1 MSANLNRYLAL
12 TSMPQLGSRVLDNEA
27 AVLFSAHLD
36 EVLWAN
42 AAGARLF
49 GGTGLR
55 TLLESPISA
64 TQPFIKQLRDA
75 AGQIEND
82 EPIIRGFRISRGLS
96 MQFIQCELTPVDTE
110 EAGRA
115 ILLVCDASQ
124 GEAVQRE
131 HDRAERAVAAMK
143 GLAANCAILDG
154 HGLVLAASHGFAG
167 VSIDDEDIETWLEEM
182 NSGGETKLFRSLGD
196 RGDDEGAC
204 LVRLSERPER
214 YLIVADAALT
224 HGQGAMPAEAEPE
237 ISEPDKPDES
247 AATTAVSGM
256 TAGALGTAAGALA
269 DADEEDDRASESEEP
284 ESETLEPVQ
293 DEPETGDEKTSAQFG
308 AVEVDEISPA
318 GESEEPNSEH
328 VEENHEASEP
338 VDTVAE
344 TFEVSED
351 EAGEPAGDE
360 PESASEDDVFA
371 GDAREEASVDDP
383 GESLDEADAL
393 AADDDAG
400 KEVLETTSL
409 DDLEETAEAD
419 FAETEKTTPTDA
431 PGTPRDEVSG
441 EAQAAAMSEDLG
453 SPAQA
458 QGKPQTVRS
467 LLERWFMRRG
477 DEVEQQPASKAPA
490 KAEAGDVAEVDAEVD
505 IAEEETRRAEPNLVS
520 NNDDDEGNE
529 SGLTAIAAT
538 TAAVTG
544 AAILGQGGARDE
556 ESSEASATRETEA
569 EANDPLQEETDQ
581 EAPETEPEAARQKG
595 EFVFAAQDDPVRFA
609 WTIDDDQIF
618 LTVSPELAE
627 TLGPNA
633 ADVVGRK
640 WNDVARVFGFD
651 TSGEIGRLLEKRD
664 TWSGKMV
671 LWPVQGTDLAV
682 PVDLAALPS
691 FGSSRSFDGFR
702 GFGIMR
708 TAEAVVD
715 PNETGLALAGGMPS
729 PEPLEPA
736 SKEFEADDFGDEDD
750 FERAQILDDDFEAGE
765 VGSEPV
771 ASEQDATDQDPAAER
786 HSSTGNVVSLPG
798 IRREQAEDERKLN
811 SAEERAFREIGSR
824 LGDENDN
831 AQDTLGTDA
840 GSPESEPGGE
850 ILDQLPWPVIVY
862 RNGTSLYANQELLS
876 ATGYAD
882 TTEIDAAGG
891 VEALFG
897 GGVSEGENRAMS
909 LRHKDGGH
917 SQVSPVLRS
926 VPWAGGKALLLTFR
940 PASGA
945 EDEVRQAI
953 DIARVSELQH
963 ILDTATD
970 GIIVTDRSG
979 MIESVNGPAE
989 ALFGVDFDAAS
1000 GKPLTEFF
1008 AQESHRALLDYMN
1021 ELSGP
1026 GVASVMND
1034 GREVIGKEANGGLIP
1049 LFVTLGQMGEAGKFC
1064 AVLRDITQWKKAEEE
1079 LVTARRAAE
1088 SASEHKSDFLTR
1100 VSHEIRTPLNSIIGF
1115 SDVMIEERFGP
1126 IGNDRYREYLRD
1138 INRSGV
1144 HILDLINDLLDISK
1158 IEAGKMELSF
1168 EAVNLNQIVSET
1180 VALLQPQ
1187 ANVERIIIRTSLS
1200 RSVPRV
1206 VADART
1212 IRQIILNLVS
1222 NAIKFT
1228 PTNGQVIVSTVYDD
1242 NGEVALKVRDT
1253 GRGMNEAEIEHV
1265 LKPFTQISVAESQRV
1280 QGTGLGL
1287 PLTKAL
1293 VEANRAQF
1301 DIESTPGDGT
1311 IVQVQFPTQRVLAD

>member
-1 MSANLNRYLAL
+1 M
-12 TSMPQLGSRVLDNEA
+12 
-27 AVLFSAHLD
+27 
-36 EVLWAN
+36 
-42 AAGARLF
+42 
-49 GGTGLR
+49 
-55 TLLESPISA
+55 
-64 TQPFIKQLRDA
+64 
-75 AGQIEND
+75 
-82 EPIIRGFRISRGLS
+82 
-96 MQFIQCELTPVDTE
+96 
-110 EAGRA
+110 
-115 ILLVCDASQ
+115 
-124 GEAVQRE
+124 
-131 HDRAERAVAAMK
+131 
-143 GLAANCAILDG
+143 
-154 HGLVLAASHGFAG
+154 
-167 VSIDDEDIETWLEEM
+167 
-182 NSGGETKLFRSLGD
+182 
-196 RGDDEGAC
+196 
-204 LVRLSERPER
+204 
-214 YLIVADAALT
+214 
-224 HGQGAMPAEAEPE
+224 
-237 ISEPDKPDES
+237 
-247 AATTAVSGM
+247 
-256 TAGALGTAAGALA
+256 
-269 DADEEDDRASESEEP
+269 
-284 ESETLEPVQ
+284 
-293 DEPETGDEKTSAQFG
+293 
-308 AVEVDEISPA
+308 
-318 GESEEPNSEH
+318 
-328 VEENHEASEP
+328 
-338 VDTVAE
+338 
-344 TFEVSED
+344 
-351 EAGEPAGDE
+351 
-360 PESASEDDVFA
+360 
-371 GDAREEASVDDP
+371 
-383 GESLDEADAL
+383 
-393 AADDDAG
+393 
-400 KEVLETTSL
+400 
-409 DDLEETAEAD
+409 
-419 FAETEKTTPTDA
+419 
-431 PGTPRDEVSG
+431 
-441 EAQAAAMSEDLG
+441 
-453 SPAQA
+453 
-458 QGKPQTVRS
+458 
-467 LLERWFMRRG
+467 
-477 DEVEQQPASKAPA
+477 
-490 KAEAGDVAEVDAEVD
+490 
-505 IAEEETRRAEPNLVS
+505 
-520 NNDDDEGNE
+520 
-529 SGLTAIAAT
+529 
-538 TAAVTG
+538 
-544 AAILGQGGARDE
+544 
-556 ESSEASATRETEA
+556 
-569 EANDPLQEETDQ
+569 
-581 EAPETEPEAARQKG
+581 
-595 EFVFAAQDDPVRFA
+595 
-609 WTIDDDQIF
+609 
-618 LTVSPELAE
+618 
-627 TLGPNA
+627 
-633 ADVVGRK
+633 
-640 WNDVARVFGFD
+640 
-651 TSGEIGRLLEKRD
+651 
-664 TWSGKMV
+664 
-671 LWPVQGTDLAV
+671 
-682 PVDLAALPS
+682 
-691 FGSSRSFDGFR
+691 
-702 GFGIMR
+702 
-708 TAEAVVD
+708 
-715 PNETGLALAGGMPS
+715 
-729 PEPLEPA
+729 
-736 SKEFEADDFGDEDD
+736 
-750 FERAQILDDDFEAGE
+750 
-765 VGSEPV
+765 
-771 ASEQDATDQDPAAER
+771 
-786 HSSTGNVVSLPG
+786 
-798 IRREQAEDERKLN
+798 
-811 SAEERAFREIGSR
+811 
-824 LGDENDN
+824 
-831 AQDTLGTDA
+831 
-840 GSPESEPGGE
+840 
-850 ILDQLPWPVIVY
+850 IVY

-876 ATGYAD
+876 ATGYTD

-897 GGVSEGENRAMS
+897 GGVTEGENRTMS
-909 LRHKDGGH
+909 LRHKDGDH

-945 EDEVRQAI
+945 GDEVRQAI

-989 ALFGVDFDAAS
+989 ALFGVDFDAAR

-1265 LKPFTQISVAESQRV
+1265 LKPFTQISVAESRRA

-1301 DIESTPGDGT
+1301 DIESTPGNGT